1 MTAINGTSANGTSA
15 SLDPYTKL
23 CQDVSGP
30 NANPRAKFVLDSLMK
45 HLHLFAREVQLTNE
59 EWLGA
64 CDLLIR
70 SGQMSDD
77 RRNELILI
85 SDVLGLESLV
95 DSMAYER
102 AQSSSCS
109 AQKVEGGV
117 EATQSAILGPF
128 YRTGAPEYANGSD
141 IVLDHNIKSSEGKVG
156 ETCYMHG
163 RVTDA
168 ATGQPVVGA
177 KIDVWHTG
185 PNGLY
190 EQQDPA
196 QPDFNYR
203 GKFTTDAN
211 GEYALRCLRPTAYPI
226 PYDGGAG
233 DILKLLDRSPMR
245 PAHIHLLIEANGYK
259 QLVTQIFDSK
269 CDYIGADAVFADKSA
284 LTVDFSQPT
293 SEQAK
298 KSGSQTEVTYD
309 IRLVAD
315 N

>member
-1 MTAINGTSANGTSA
+1 MTAITIGDSSP
-15 SLDPYTKL
+15 LDPYTKS
-23 CQDVSGP
+23 CQEVSGL
-30 NANPRAKFVLDSLMK
+30 NAHPRAKLVLDSLMK
-45 HLHLFAREVQLTNE
+45 HLHAFAREVSLTND
-59 EWLGA
+59 EWLAA

-70 SGQMSDD
+70 SGKMSDD

-85 SDVLGLESLV
+85 SDVLGLKSLV
-95 DSMAYER
+95 DSIAYEQ
-102 AQSSSCS
+102 AASCS
-109 AQKVEGGV
+109 AKPNGRV

-128 YRTGAPEYANGSD
+128 YRTGAPEYQNGSD
-141 IVLDHNIKSSEGKVG
+141 IVLDHTIKSPSGKPG
-156 ETCYMHG
+156 ETCFMHG
-163 RVTDA
+163 TITDA
-168 ATGQPVVGA
+168 STGAPVVGA

-190 EQQDPA
+190 EQQDPN

-203 GKFTTDAN
+203 GKFTTDEN
-211 GEYALRCLRPTAYPI
+211 GYYSLRCLRPTAYPI

-245 PAHIHLLIEANGYK
+245 PAHIHFLIEAKGYR

-269 CDYIGADAVFADKSA
+269 CEYIGADAVFADKSA
-284 LTVDFSQPT
+284 LTVEFASPS

-298 KSGSQTEVTYD
+298 KTGVDTEIRYD